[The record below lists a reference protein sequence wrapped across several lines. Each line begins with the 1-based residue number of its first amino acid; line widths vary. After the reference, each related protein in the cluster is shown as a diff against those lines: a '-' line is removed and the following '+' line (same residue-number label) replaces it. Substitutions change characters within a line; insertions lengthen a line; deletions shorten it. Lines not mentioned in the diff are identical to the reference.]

1 MPDARRVVVGVSG
14 TPSSLQALRTG
25 LAEARRG
32 GVPLLAVLAWL
43 PVGVHGGYRHVPCPP
58 PLREWE
64 QEAEW
69 RLRNAFDEAFG
80 GVPEDLPVELLLI
93 RGPAGAALVDAADRE
108 DDLLVLGSGPRE
120 WPARL
125 LHGATARYCVSRA
138 GCRVLTVPPPPL
150 LRQLPRGLRHRL
162 PAPPELPPAA
172 ALAAPDGRDEPQSLP

>member
-14 TPSSLQALRTG
+14 TPSSLEALRVG
-25 LAEARRG
+25 LAEARRR

-43 PVGVHGGYRHVPCPP
+43 PVGAQVGYRHMPCPP
-58 PLREWE
+58 PLTEWE
-64 QEAEW
+64 REAEW

-80 GVPEDLPVELLLI
+80 GVPGDVPVELLLI
-93 RGPAGAALVDAADRE
+93 RGPAGSALVDAAERE

-138 GCRVLTVPPPPL
+138 TCHVLTVPPPAL
-150 LRQLPRGLRHRL
+150 LR
-162 PAPPELPPAA
+162 
-172 ALAAPDGRDEPQSLP
+172 